1 MAGGNIDLVRSIYEP
16 WERGDFSVVDWAHP
30 DIEYSIVGGLE
41 PGHWSGVR
49 AMTERSREQLREFD
63 HFRIEVD
70 GCRELDAEQV
80 LVLWQFRGRGKTSG
94 LEPPGTGA
102 YLFHVRDGKV
112 IELAYH
118 VDRERALADLG
129 LEE

>member
-1 MAGGNIDLVRSIYEP
+1 MSANLDLVRSIYAP
-16 WERGDFSVVDWAHP
+16 WERGDFSQVGWARP

-41 PGHWSGVR
+41 PGRWSGVS

-70 GCRELDAEQV
+70 GCREVDEERV
-80 LVLWQFRGRGKTSG
+80 LVLWQFRGRGKASG

-102 YLFHVRDGKV
+102 YLFQVRDGKV
-112 IELAYH
+112 IKLEFH
-118 VDRERALADLG
+118 VDRDRALADLG

>member
-1 MAGGNIDLVRSIYEP
+1 MSANLDLVRSIYAD

-41 PGHWSGVR
+41 SGRWWGVR

-70 GCRELDAEQV
+70 GCREVDDERV
-80 LVLWQFRGRGKTSG
+80 LVLWRFRGRGKASG

-102 YLFHVRDGKV
+102 YLLMRPGARRPRQAGAAHPACRLPVEMTV
-112 IELAYH
+112 CP
-118 VDRERALADLG
+118 
-129 LEE
+129 

>member
-1 MAGGNIDLVRSIYEP
+1 VSANLDLVRSIYAD
-16 WERGDFSVVDWAHP
+16 WERGDFSSVEWAHP

-41 PGHWSGVR
+41 PGRWSGVR

-63 HFRIEVD
+63 DFRIEVD
-70 GCRELDAEQV
+70 ACREIDEEQV
-80 LVLWQFRGRGKTSG
+80 FVLWQFRGRGKASG

-102 YLFHVRDGKV
+102 YLFHLRDGKV

-118 VDRERALADLG
+118 VNRDRAFADLG
-129 LEE
+129 LEG